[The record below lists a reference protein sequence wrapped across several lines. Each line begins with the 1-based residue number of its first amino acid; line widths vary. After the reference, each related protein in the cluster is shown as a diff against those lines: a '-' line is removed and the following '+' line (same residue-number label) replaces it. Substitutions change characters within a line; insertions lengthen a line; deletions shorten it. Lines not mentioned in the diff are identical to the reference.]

1 MVTIMDITIITKT
14 TPLMNL
20 KSIISAC
27 ASLLLLSSVSCNKAD
42 DGENDLM
49 YMWFEVSGCVVDA
62 AGVPIQGITVMA
74 ESAESVQTD
83 RNGQFTVNGG
93 GVPAET
99 TAVKFVD
106 TDKTGKQYVSQ
117 TVMVS
122 LVKYK
127 EGHGW
132 NNGYYKN
139 KEDLTVVM
147 VEESSITPFPGVL

>member
-1 MVTIMDITIITKT
+1 MK
-14 TPLMNL
+14 L
-20 KSIISAC
+20 KSVIVAC
-27 ASLLLLSSVSCNKAD
+27 ASLLLVSFVSCNKAD
-42 DGENDLM
+42 DGANDLM

-74 ESAESVQTD
+74 ESAEPVQTD
-83 RNGQFTVNGG
+83 KDGRFTVNGG
-93 GVPAET
+93 GAPAET
-99 TAVKFVD
+99 AAVKFLD
-106 TDKTGKQYVSQ
+106 ADKTGKQYVSQ

-132 NNGYYKN
+132 NNGYFKN
-139 KEDLTVVM
+139 RESLTVVM